1 MEKMPIVKKEREL
14 ASGDGDDANGGGAC
28 VGEDA
33 GAFVDG
39 GARGEDVV
47 D

>member
-1 MEKMPIVKKEREL
+1 MPIVKKEREL
-14 ASGDGDDANGGGAC
+14 APGDGDDAHGGGAC
-28 VGEDA
+28 DGENA

-39 GARGEDVV
+39 GAGGEDVV